1 MNTKHLINA
10 TRKMAEACA
19 EVLEYVQPSLIEG
32 ALVDLPKRKP
42 GRPPKVAAPAPGPES
57 APAKRKPG
65 RPAKV
70 AAPAAAPKAKG
81 PKAPAPKKAAPGP
94 KAPPKAPPK
103 AKAKAKAGASPSV
116 DSVLEIL
123 ADGPKPKEDLLNAFG
138 EGNRRTAGVV
148 ISHAV
153 RNGKAVVAD
162 DGIVS
167 LTS

>member
-32 ALVDLPKRKP
+32 ALIELPKRKP
-42 GRPPKVAAPAPGPES
+42 GRPPKVAAPAPAPEA

-65 RPAKV
+65 RPVK

-81 PKAPAPKKAAPGP
+81 PKAKGPAPKKAAPGP
-94 KAPPKAPPK
+94 KAPPKAPK
-103 AKAKAKAGASPSV
+103 AKTKAGSSPSV

-138 EGNRRTAGVV
+138 ERNRRTAGVV

-162 DGIVS
+162 DGLVS

>member
-1 MNTKHLINA
+1 VNTKHLINA

-32 ALVDLPKRKP
+32 ALIELPKRKP
-42 GRPPKVAAPAPGPES
+42 GRPPKVAAPAPAPEP

-103 AKAKAKAGASPSV
+103 AKVKAGAAPSV
-116 DSVLEIL
+116 DSVLSIL
-123 ADGPKPKEDLLNAFG
+123 ADGPKPKEEVLNAFG
-138 EGNRRTAGVV
+138 EGNRRTTGVV

-153 RNGKAVVAD
+153 RQGKAAVAA
-162 DGIVS
+162 DGLVS

>member
-32 ALVDLPKRKP
+32 ALVELPKRKP
-42 GRPPKVAAPAPGPES
+42 GRPPKVVAPAPAPEP

-65 RPAKV
+65 RPAK
-70 AAPAAAPKAKG
+70 AAPVAAPKAKAPKG
-81 PKAPAPKKAAPGP
+81 PTLKKAAPGP
-94 KAPPKAPPK
+94 KAPPKAPK
-103 AKAKAKAGASPSV
+103 AKTKAGASPSV

-138 EGNRRTAGVV
+138 ERNRRTAGVV

-162 DGIVS
+162 DGLVS